1 MKKVARKSYNIS
13 SDRYLSTFHEKCAPL
28 IFRVKKS
35 SMEKMVWIQ
44 TVWGSVCK
52 VRTVTKSV
60 ALKSDACKSTKMGE
74 VTVLGKA
81 M

>member
-13 SDRYLSTFHEKCAPL
+13 SGRYSSTFHDKCAPL
-28 IFRVKKS
+28 IFRVEKS
-35 SMEKMVWIQ
+35 SMEKVVWIQ
-44 TVWGSVCK
+44 RGWGSVRK
-52 VRTVTKSV
+52 VRIVTKSA
-60 ALKSDACKSTKMGE
+60 ALKRDACKSTKMGE